1 MPSSADADI
10 RRPARFGRASLA
22 WGALVLL
29 LILPSLAVF
38 GSPGLREALIWRP
51 GLAASEPWR
60 AVGAAWV
67 HLSGLHLGANVAGA
81 LLVGALGVTTRL
93 PLRASLAW
101 ALAWP
106 LTQLGL
112 LAVPALAGYGG
123 ASGVLHAGVAVIAFE
138 LISRP
143 AAADR
148 GDRRLGWAIAAVLVF
163 KLLSE
168 APWRGPLAHPAGWDI
183 AVAPAAHVSGAL
195 AGLAMALLVWTWV
208 HLSPR
213 HRAAR

>member
-1 MPSSADADI
+1 MPSSADAAFA
-10 RRPARFGRASLA
+10 RPASLA
-22 WGALVLL
+22 WCALVAL
-29 LILPSLAVF
+29 LILPSLAVAA
-38 GSPGLREALIWRP
+38 SPALREALIWRP
-51 GLAASEPWR
+51 ALAASEPWR

-67 HLSGLHLGANVAGA
+67 HLSGLHLGANVAGT
-81 LLVGALGVTTRL
+81 LLVGALGVAARM

-106 LTQLGL
+106 LTQLSL

-138 LISRP
+138 LVSRR
-143 AAADR
+143 DTR
-148 GDRRLGWAIAAVLVF
+148 DRRLGWAIAAVLLF

-183 AVAPAAHVSGAL
+183 VVAPAAHVSGAL
-195 AGLAMALLVWTWV
+195 SGLLMAALAWALA
-208 HLSPR
+208 HLRPQQ
-213 HRAAR
+213 RAAH